1 MTILTSIILVAAV
14 VAIATFIAYNVQKGT
29 KTLKEFK
36 ADFDNNAEV
45 QELADLAKE
54 LYNKD
59 LRPVAPKTTI
69 KKKKSEF
76 PIDKPTKAD
85 KVTEQVEAMKKV
97 VEAHDTLVEEIT
109 KISPEVVEKVEEV
122 LPEVAPVQVETVVEV
137 APPTVE
143 AVVETAKPVRKKR
156 KYYPK
161 KK

>member
-1 MTILTSIILVAAV
+1 MTILTSIILVAGIV
-14 VAIATFIAYNVQKGT
+14 VGIAFLAYYMQRGT

-36 ADFDNNAEV
+36 TDFDNNAEV

-59 LRPVAPKTTI
+59 LRPVAPKTVI

-76 PIDKPTKAD
+76 PIDKPAKKTKA
-85 KVTEQVEAMKKV
+85 VEAIAEV
-97 VEAHDTLVEEIT
+97 TT
-109 KISPEVVEKVEEV
+109 PEVVEKVVEIAKV
-122 LPEVAPVQVETVVEV
+122 VPEVT
-137 APPTVE
+137 TINVE
-143 AVVETAKPVRKKR
+143 AVVEAPKPVRKKR

>member
-1 MTILTSIILVAAV
+1 MTILTSIILVLV
-14 VAIATFIAYNVQKGT
+14 IVAGTAGLAYYMQRGT

-36 ADFDNNAEV
+36 MDYDNNAEV

-76 PIDKPTKAD
+76 PIDQPVKKD

-97 VEAHDTLVEEIT
+97 VEAHDTLVEEIN
-109 KISPEVVEKVEEV
+109 KISPE
-122 LPEVAPVQVETVVEV
+122 PTPVQ
-137 APPTVE
+137 VE
-143 AVVETAKPVRKKR
+143 AVVEAPKPVRKKR

>member
-1 MTILTSIILVAAV
+1 MTILTSIILVLV
-14 VAIATFIAYNVQKGT
+14 IVAGTAGLAYYMQKGT

-36 ADFDNNAEV
+36 MDYDNNAEV

-59 LRPVAPKTTI
+59 LRPIVAKKAPKA
-69 KKKKSEF
+69 KKSEF
-76 PIDKPTKAD
+76 TIDQPVKKD

-109 KISPEVVEKVEEV
+109 KVTPE
-122 LPEVAPVQVETVVEV
+122 PTPVQVEP
-137 APPTVE
+137 A
-143 AVVETAKPVRKKR
+143 AETPKPVKKRR